1 MQFDKCNLCF
11 VHMFSESFFF
21 FLHLADVGSL
31 LDNVGFDHLSLDEVE
46 SVDFIDT
53 LFFVNVFLL
62 QGQEPAQGIKSG

>member
-46 SVDFIDT
+46 SADFIDT
-53 LFFVNVFLL
+53 LFFCKCIS
-62 QGQEPAQGIKSG
+62 PARSGASAGY